1 MANFQ
6 DNLLYLLFT
15 FAQTFLYASLHNDC
29 FVSCQP
35 KKTTAITNANPKKI
49 SGREKNYQNLR
60 NLQLKPHPQK
70 VILLP

>member
-29 FVSCQP
+29 FVSCEP

-49 SGREKNYQNLR
+49 SGREKN
-60 NLQLKPHPQK
+60 
-70 VILLP
+70 